1 VIIRQSSSQEFIDNI
16 LGSVTLQFF
25 SRDTHTIYP
34 PQLEIKWND
43 FSYNVGSLSTLT
55 TLPATVLIANN
66 PGTFYSSSINVF
78 RVNARPTYPVRVWQ
92 TASVYTDNYAL
103 PTASFYAI
111 KDLDTDEYVIDY
123 DTTYTKLSCD
133 STGNYFILYMNGLEP
148 ERYYKILIQST
159 IGNSTI
165 VFDEENVFKV
175 VNG

>member
-1 VIIRQSSSQEFIDNI
+1 M
-16 LGSVTLQFF
+16 QFF

-34 PQLEIKWND
+34 PQLELKWND
-43 FSYNVGSLSTLT
+43 YNYNPGSLTTLT
-55 TLPATVLIANN
+55 TLPATIGIQDN
-66 PGTFYSSSINVF
+66 PGVFYSSSINTF

-103 PTASFYAI
+103 PTASYYAV
-111 KDLDTDEYVIDY
+111 KDLDTDEFVIDF
-123 DTTYTKLSCD
+123 DSTYTKLSCD
-133 STGNYFILYMNGLEP
+133 STGNYFTLYMNGLEP

-165 VFDEENVFKV
+165 VFDDNYTFKV